1 MGNLSWNLL
10 ADLGITGTLAG
21 RSWRQGLVKAAP
33 RLRILLSAF
42 ARKVAQFRPPAAA
55 KTRPEGSTIQIS
67 LQSCFHVASS
77 LPFCPGP

>member
-1 MGNLSWNLL
+1 MGNLSWNLE
-10 ADLGITGTLAG
+10 DLGITGTLAVG
-21 RSWRQGLVKAAP
+21 RWHQGLVKAAP

-42 ARKVAQFRPPAAA
+42 AKVAQFRPPAAA